1 MVNVQVY
8 GTKVI
13 CASCVGM
20 PSSTETFEWLQA
32 AIGRKYEGQE
42 NKFNFEYI
50 DFQEEQEDEEKS
62 IRRARSGGR
71 FILPGRSCKWR
82 NCWRRKSS
90 FEGCLRRNR
99 EIFIKQ
105 EVFANLQRLF
115 IEDSCEK
122 WSEACVTNRSTTVN
136 GTIHSR
142 IKRNF
147 LDEK

>member
-50 DFQEEQEDEEKS
+50 DFQEEQEDEDKKHSQSEY
-62 IRRARSGGR
+62 GGR
-71 FILPGRSCKWR
+71 F
-82 NCWRRKSS
+82 
-90 FEGCLRRNR
+90 
-99 EIFIKQ
+99 
-105 EVFANLQRLF
+105 NLFPVVL
-115 IEDSCEK
+115 
-122 WSEACVTNRSTTVN
+122 VN
-136 GTIHSR
+136 GEIVGEGNPR
-142 IKRNF
+142 LKDVYEEI
-147 LDEK
+147 EKYL

>member
-71 FILPGRSCKWR
+71 FILPVV
-82 NCWRRKSS
+82 
-90 FEGCLRRNR
+90 L
-99 EIFIKQ
+99 
-105 EVFANLQRLF
+105 
-115 IEDSCEK
+115 
-122 WSEACVTNRSTTVN
+122 VN
-136 GTIHSR
+136 GEIVGEGNPR
-142 IKRNF
+142 LKDVYEEI
-147 LDEK
+147 EKYL

>member
-50 DFQEEQEDEEKS
+50 DFQEEQEDEDKS
-62 IRRARSGGR
+62 IRGARSRGR
-71 FILPGRSCKWR
+71 FILSGRSCKWR

-105 EVFANLQRLF
+105 EAFANLQRLF
-115 IEDSCEK
+115 IGGIDVENVVKHALPKEVEQLMEQYIVGLK
-122 WSEACVTNRSTTVN
+122 E
-136 GTIHSR
+136 I
-142 IKRNF
+142 F
-147 LDEK
+147 

>member
-50 DFQEEQEDEEKS
+50 DFQEEQEDEDKK
-62 IRRARSGGR
+62 A
-71 FILPGRSCKWR
+71 
-82 NCWRRKSS
+82 
-90 FEGCLRRNR
+90 
-99 EIFIKQ
+99 
-105 EVFANLQRLF
+105 FAERVVEEDLF
-115 IEDSCEK
+115 YP
-122 WSEACVTNRSTTVN
+122 VVLVN
-136 GTIHSR
+136 GEVVGEGNPCLKDVYEEI
-142 IKRNF
+142 
-147 LDEK
+147 EKYL